1 VQLNARNEPAASRR
15 GQTPLGPLLLP
26 RENGVMLM
34 ASTDEWELN
43 EALVCQ
49 PFKYLLLS
57 LGVSAGHV
65 VEGPAGDA

>member
-1 VQLNARNEPAASRR
+1 MKCNSTPAANLPPAEEV
-15 GQTPLGPLLLP
+15 QTRLGPLLLP
-26 RENGVMLM
+26 REDGVMR
-34 ASTDEWELN
+34 
-43 EALVCQ
+43 Q